1 MVQHG
6 HHKGQAFKPIIDESK
21 QLLLN

>member
-1 MVQHG
+1 MAQHG
-6 HHKGQAFKPIIDESK
+6 HRKGQAFKPIIDESK

>member
-6 HHKGQAFKPIIDESK
+6 RHKGQAFKPIIDESK